1 MITTISRE
9 HIFNK
14 IMKIGIPKEIYKG
27 EKRVAIVPKIVTHL
41 LKDGHE
47 VFIEAGAG
55 EKACFPDAEYEQ
67 AGAVIVNDAQLL
79 YSGVDVIMKIQPP
92 QRHEFEMMKNGS
104 TYIGFLSSALTAEF
118 FKLMNERCITSFAME
133 FIPRISRTQSM
144 DALSSM
150 ASIAGYRA
158 VLIAAQYLGKFF
170 PLLMTAAGTI
180 PPAKL
185 LVVGAGVAGLQAI
198 ATARRLGAR
207 VEAFDTRPAV
217 KEQVESLG
225 AQFIEMELVADAE
238 TSAGYA
244 KEMTE
249 EFMKRERE
257 IIDGRVA
264 QNHVVITTAQLFGKK
279 APVLITEEMVMKM
292 QEGSVIIDLAAEQG
306 GNCEIT
312 EPGKNICKHGVTIC
326 GVLNLPSTLPIDA
339 SAMYSRNI
347 TEFFKHLFMA
357 DDRRLDFED
366 KITKSS
372 CVTHNGD
379 IVNDYVRKAVM
390 KGADT

>member
-1 MITTISRE
+1 
-9 HIFNK
+9 
-14 IMKIGIPKEIYKG
+14 MKIGIPNEITGG
-27 EKRVAIVPKIVTHL
+27 ERRVAIVPKTAAQL
-41 LKDGHE
+41 LNDGHE
-47 VFIEAGAG
+47 VFIETGAG
-55 EKACFPDAEYEQ
+55 DKAHFTDSKYEES
-67 AGAVIVNDAQLL
+67 GATIVKETQLL
-79 YSGVDVIMKIQPP
+79 YSEVDVIMTIQPP
-92 QRHEFEMMKNGS
+92 QRENVQMMKSGS
-104 TYIGFLSSALTAEF
+104 IYIGFLSSVLNAEF
-118 FKLMNERCITSFAME
+118 INLMNERNITSFAME
-133 FIPRISRTQSM
+133 FIPRISRSQSM

-158 VLIAAQYLGKFF
+158 VLIAAQHLGKFF

-180 PPAKL
+180 PPAKV

-198 ATARRLGAR
+198 ATARRLGAK

-238 TSAGYA
+238 TAAGYA

-249 EFMKRERE
+249 EFMKKERE
-257 IIDGRVA
+257 IIGERA
-264 QNHVVITTAQLFGKK
+264 TQNHVVITTAQLFGKR
-279 APVLITEEMVMKM
+279 APILITEEMVMEM
-292 QEGSVIIDLAAEQG
+292 QKGSVIVDLAAEQG

-312 EPGKNICKHGVTIC
+312 EPGKTTCKHGVTIC

-347 TEFFKHLFMA
+347 TQFFKHLYMA
-357 DDRRLDFED
+357 DDRKLDFED

-372 CVTHNGD
+372 CVTYNGE
-379 IVNDYVRKAVM
+379 IVNDYVSKAIR
-390 KGADT
+390 KGAET

>member
-1 MITTISRE
+1 
-9 HIFNK
+9 
-14 IMKIGIPKEIYKG
+14 MKIGIPKEIYEG
-27 EKRVAIVPKIVTHL
+27 ERRVAIVPKRVAQL
-41 LKDGHE
+41 LEDSHE
-47 VFIEAGAG
+47 VFIETGAG
-55 EKACFPDAEYEQ
+55 EKAYFSDTEYEQ
-67 AGAVIVNDAQLL
+67 AGAVIVKDTQLL
-79 YSGVDVIMKIQPP
+79 YSGIDVTMKIQPP
-92 QRHEFEMMKNGS
+92 QSQEVEIMKNGS
-104 TYIGFLSSALTAEF
+104 TYIGFLSSALNAEF
-118 FKLMNERCITSFAME
+118 INLMNERKITSFALE
-133 FIPRISRTQSM
+133 FIPRISRSQSM

-170 PLLMTAAGTI
+170 PLMMTAAGTI

-185 LVVGAGVAGLQAI
+185 LVIGAGVAGLQAI

-225 AQFIEMELVADAE
+225 AQFIKA
-238 TSAGYA
+238 SGYA

-257 IIDGRVA
+257 TIGDRAA
-264 QNHVVITTAQLFGKK
+264 QNHVVITTAQLFGKR
-279 APVLITEEMVMKM
+279 APILITEEMVKKM
-292 QEGSVIIDLAAEQG
+292 QKGSVIIDLAAEQG

-347 TEFFKHLFMA
+347 TQFFKHLYNT
-357 DDRRLDFED
+357 DDRKLDFED

-372 CVTHNGD
+372 CVTHNGE
-379 IVNDYVRKAVM
+379 IVNDYVRKAIR

>member
-1 MITTISRE
+1 
-9 HIFNK
+9 
-14 IMKIGIPKEIYKG
+14 MKIGISNEISDG
-27 EKRVAIVPKIVTHL
+27 ERRVAIVPKIATQL
-41 LKDGHE
+41 INDGHE

-55 EKACFPDAEYEQ
+55 EKAYFPDAEYEQ
-67 AGAVIVNDAQLL
+67 AGAVIVKEKQLL
-79 YSGVDVIMKIQPP
+79 YSEVDVLMKIQPP
-92 QRHEFEMMKNGS
+92 QIQEVEMMKNGS
-104 TYIGFLSSALTAEF
+104 TYIGFLSSALDAEF
-118 FKLMNERCITSFAME
+118 INLMNERNITSFAME
-133 FIPRISRTQSM
+133 FIPRISRSQSM

-170 PLLMTAAGTI
+170 PLMMTAAGTI
-180 PPAKL
+180 PPAKV
-185 LVVGAGVAGLQAI
+185 LVIGAGVAGLQAI

-225 AQFIEMELVADAE
+225 AQFIEMEVVEDAE
-238 TSAGYA
+238 TATGYA

-249 EFMKRERE
+249 EFMKKELE
-257 IIDGRVA
+257 IVGDRAA

-279 APVLITEEMVMKM
+279 APILITEEMVTKM
-292 QEGSVIIDLAAEQG
+292 QEGSVIIDLATEQG

-347 TEFFKHLFMA
+347 TQFFKHLYKR
-357 DDRRLDFED
+357 DDRKLDFED

-372 CVTHNGD
+372 CVTYNGET
-379 IVNDYVRKAVM
+379 VNDYVKKAIR

>member
-1 MITTISRE
+1 
-9 HIFNK
+9 
-14 IMKIGIPKEIYKG
+14 MKIGIPNEISDG
-27 EKRVAIVPKIVTHL
+27 ERRVAIVPKAATQL

-47 VFIEAGAG
+47 VFIETGAG
-55 EKACFPDAEYEQ
+55 EKAWFPDTEYEQ
-67 AGAVIVNDAQLL
+67 AGAVIIKDKQLL
-79 YSGVDVIMKIQPP
+79 YSGADVIMKIRSP
-92 QRHEFEMMKNGS
+92 QREEIEMMKNGS

-118 FKLMNERCITSFAME
+118 FELMNEKNITSFALE
-133 FIPRISRTQSM
+133 FIPRISRSQSM

-150 ASIAGYRA
+150 ASISGYRA

-170 PLLMTAAGTI
+170 PLMMTAAGTI
-180 PPAKL
+180 PPAKV

-225 AQFIEMELVADAE
+225 AQFIEMELVKDAE
-238 TSAGYA
+238 TAAGYA

-249 EFMKRERE
+249 EFMRKERE
-257 IIDGRVA
+257 IIGGRAA
-264 QNHVVITTAQLFGKK
+264 QNHIVITTAQLFGKR
-279 APVLITEEMVMKM
+279 APILITEEMVKNM

-339 SAMYSRNI
+339 SSMYSRNI
-347 TEFFKHLFMA
+347 TQFFKHLYKA
-357 DDRRLDFED
+357 EDRKLDFED
-366 KITKSS
+366 QITKSS
-372 CVTHNGD
+372 CVTYNGE
-379 IVNDYVRKAVM
+379 IVNDYVKKAIRK
-390 KGADT
+390 GEST